1 MTWGSLFAGLAC
13 LRLFAG
19 RRLSRGTLRLVSAM
33 MTVMMR
39 QGLRDCFIGELGWA
53 AKMQNIVCD

>member
-1 MTWGSLFAGLAC
+1 MASSPLFTGLAW

-19 RRLSRGTLRLVSAM
+19 RRLSRGILRFVSAM
-33 MTVMMR
+33 MTVMVR
-39 QGLRDCFIGELGWA
+39 QCLRDCFIGELGWA